1 MVIGFLVSEI
11 VDIASLAVR
20 GASAVYTFFFS
31 VEKKSVETHMK
42 LMQQI
47 EALEKM
53 CADLSQQ
60 RIDDIKRYAEEIN
73 DLRKILQAS
82 RYHDDGV
89 PSGALDDTS
98 SDEASTSAAGVLRGA
113 AND

>member
-11 VDIASLAVR
+11 VDIASLTVR
-20 GASAVYTFFFS
+20 GASAIYTFFFS
-31 VEKKSVETHMK
+31 VEKTTVETHMK

-60 RIDDIKRYAEEIN
+60 RMDDMKRYTEEIN
-73 DLRKILQAS
+73 DLRKMLRAS
-82 RYHDDGV
+82 QSRDG
-89 PSGALDDTS
+89 GASDGKRSNES
-98 SDEASTSAAGVLRGA
+98 SFSPAES
-113 AND
+113 